1 MSDPDVKLTDL
12 ENGIRVVS
20 ATMTSVESVSLGAW
34 FGIGTRNEPADANG
48 VAHLLEHMAFK
59 GTNGRSAAA
68 IAEEIE
74 LVGGHLNAYTSREQ
88 TAYYAKLLKDDMGLG
103 VDVLSDILQNSTFA
117 ELELDRERNV
127 VLQEIGQSAD
137 TPDDIIFDYFQET
150 AYPNQG
156 LGRPVLGTGDIISKM
171 SRETVIKFIND
182 NYGSEQMIFSAA
194 GNICHN
200 KLVDLVNNKF
210 SSFSKKQIPGLELAN
225 YVGGDWRQDKKLE
238 QVHLVIGFPSVT
250 FYDPDFYAQQV
261 LSMLL
266 GGGMSSRL
274 FQEVREKRGLVYSIY
289 SFTSAYRDS
298 GMLGIYA
305 GTGEKQI
312 KELVPVVCDELL
324 AIKES
329 DLEVEIERSK
339 VQLRSGL
346 MMSRETT
353 SNRCEQMAQHLLVY
367 GDIMTVEE
375 IVEKVNHVDISSVK
389 RVIKK
394 LLATV
399 PTLTALGPIS
409 NLEAYDKFCGRLK

>member
-1 MSDPDVKLTDL
+1 MSESQVKVTNLD
-12 ENGIRVVS
+12 NGIRVVS
-20 ATMTSVESVSLGAW
+20 DMMNSVESVSLGAW
-34 FGIGTRNEPADANG
+34 FGIGTRNESADVNG

-68 IAEEIE
+68 IAEEVE

-88 TAYYAKLLKDDMGLG
+88 TAYYAKLLKGDMSLG
-103 VDVLSDILQNSTFA
+103 VDILSDILQNSIFA

-137 TPDDIIFDYFQET
+137 TPDDIIFDYFQST
-150 AYPNQG
+150 AYPDQG
-156 LGRPVLGTGDIISKM
+156 LGRPVLGTGEIISKM

-182 NYGSEQMIFSAA
+182 NYGGEQMVFSAA
-194 GNICHN
+194 GNICHDN
-200 KLVDLVNNKF
+200 LVDLVNSKF
-210 SSFSKKQIPGLELAN
+210 SSVSKKQIPELEPAN
-225 YVGGDWRQDKKLE
+225 YVGGDWRQHKKLE
-238 QVHLVIGFPSVT
+238 QVHLIIGFPGVT

-289 SFTSAYRDS
+289 AFTSAYRDS
-298 GMLGIYA
+298 GILGIYA
-305 GTGEKQI
+305 GTSEKQI

-324 AIKES
+324 GIIES
-329 DLEVEIERSK
+329 DLELEIERSK

-346 MMSRETT
+346 LMSRETT
-353 SNRCEQMAQHLLVY
+353 SNRCEQMAQHLLVH
-367 GDIMTVEE
+367 GGIMSVEE
-375 IVEKVNHVDISSVK
+375 IVEKVNQVDIISVK

-409 NLEAYDKFCGRLK
+409 NLESYEKFCDRLK

>member
-1 MSDPDVKLTDL
+1 MSDSEVKVTNL
-12 ENGIRVVS
+12 ENGIRIVS
-20 ATMTSVESVSLGAW
+20 DTMTSVESVSLGAW

-59 GTNGRSAAA
+59 GTNGRSATA

-156 LGRPVLGTGDIISKM
+156 LGRPVLGTDDIISKM
-171 SRETVIKFIND
+171 PRETVVKFVND
-182 NYGSEQMIFSAA
+182 NYGGEQMIFSAA

-210 SSFSKKQIPGLELAN
+210 LSFSKKQIPELELAN
-225 YVGGDWRQDKKLE
+225 YVGGDWRQEKKLE
-238 QVHLVIGFPSVT
+238 QVHLLIGFPGVT

-298 GMLGIYA
+298 GILGIYA

-324 AIKES
+324 AITES

-346 MMSRETT
+346 LMSRETT
-353 SNRCEQMAQHLLVY
+353 SNRCEQMAQHLLVH
-367 GDIMTVEE
+367 GGIMTVEE
-375 IVEKVNHVDISSVK
+375 IVEKVNQVDMLSVK

-409 NLEAYDKFCGRLK
+409 NLEAYDKFCCRLK

>member
-1 MSDPDVKLTDL
+1 
-12 ENGIRVVS
+12 
-20 ATMTSVESVSLGAW
+20 
-34 FGIGTRNEPADANG
+34 
-48 VAHLLEHMAFK
+48 
-59 GTNGRSAAA
+59 
-68 IAEEIE
+68 
-74 LVGGHLNAYTSREQ
+74 
-88 TAYYAKLLKDDMGLG
+88 MGLG
-103 VDVLSDILQNSTFA
+103 VDVLGDILQNSTFA

-137 TPDDIIFDYFQET
+137 TPDDVIFDYFQET

-182 NYGSEQMIFSAA
+182 NYGGEQMIFSAA

-238 QVHLVIGFPSVT
+238 QVHLVIGFPGVT

-375 IVEKVNHVDISSVK
+375 IVEKVNQVDIISVK

-409 NLEAYDKFCGRLK
+409 KLESYDKFCDRFK